1 MILGKAFRAIM
12 EEDIRHALKAAE
24 LWKRYAEVGE
34 FRSEE
39 GKKAIF
45 AMGEHF
51 RDMAEKR
58 RARLD
63 SMKDA

>member
-1 MILGKAFRAIM
+1 MSLGEAFKAIM

-39 GKKAIF
+39 GKKAILE
-45 AMGEHF
+45 MGEYF
-51 RDMAEKR
+51 RDKAEKTK
-58 RARLD
+58 ARLQ
-63 SMKDA
+63 KDA